1 MPKGSRETRTGGGAV
16 ARARVLRALAAGA
29 LLLAAGSAHG
39 EPDAPPLRYLERSP
53 RLLDDPA
60 GARSWLEDLGVSA
73 QLFANGYL
81 GWKIDGGAS
90 SADVVRQSA
99 SWDLIVRA
107 DLEELVG
114 ASGLVALVHV
124 KGTSERNVNPE
135 VGALSDPIDDADG
148 RQPIFVDQLW
158 LEQGLFDGRLA
169 VRVGYLDQQTVLD
182 RNAFANNEDTQ
193 FMATALDNDPIVP
206 LKVGPG
212 VTLFARPADWLEL
225 ALGTADADSLPRRT
239 NLDSAF
245 DDLESLMGYL
255 EVRARVEWPSARG
268 PLPGHYRVGAFLDAT
283 RKPVFGRS
291 DPFTGEPRM
300 RRGHAGVYLSFDQL
314 LFRERED
321 SEQGLGVF
329 ARYGHADGDVNA
341 IEHFWSLGLAYA
353 GPLPCRDEDVLGV
366 GFYQS
371 IGSARYRRERNPGFD
386 RETGL
391 ELYYRIA
398 LLPWLA
404 LTPDLQFIAQPGG
417 QRGARDAVVGVLRA
431 RIVF

>member
-1 MPKGSRETRTGGGAV
+1 MPNEPCQT
-16 ARARVLRALAAGA
+16 RARRRPVDRERVLCALAAGA
-29 LLLAAGSAHG
+29 LLLAAGIAHG
-39 EPDAPPLRYLERSP
+39 EPDSAPLQHLGQSP

-60 GARSWLEDLGVSA
+60 GARSRLEDLGVSV

-99 SWDLIVRA
+99 SWDLLVRA
-107 DLEELVG
+107 DLEELAGVP
-114 ASGLVALVHV
+114 GLAALVHV
-124 KGTSERNVNPE
+124 KGTYERNVNPE

-148 RQPIFVDQLW
+148 KQPLFVDQLW
-158 LEQGLFDGRLA
+158 LEEGLFDGALA

-182 RNAFANNEDTQ
+182 RNAFANNEDIQ

-206 LKVGPG
+206 LKIGPG
-212 VTLFARPADWLEL
+212 VTLFARPTGWLEL
-225 ALGTADADSLPRRT
+225 ALGAADADSLPRRT

-245 DDLESLMGYL
+245 DDLESLMGYF
-255 EVRARVEWPSARG
+255 EVGARLEWPSARG

-291 DPFTGEPRM
+291 EPFTGDPLV

-314 LFRERED
+314 LFREREG
-321 SEQGLGVF
+321 SGQGLGIF
-329 ARYGHADGDVNA
+329 ARYGHADGAVNA
-341 IEHFWSLGLAYA
+341 VEHFWSLGLQYE
-353 GPLPCRDEDVLGV
+353 GLLPCRDEDVVGV
-366 GFYQS
+366 AVYQA
-371 IGSARYRRERNPGFD
+371 IGSGRYRRERDPDFD
-386 RETGL
+386 RETGV

-404 LTPDLQFIAQPGG
+404 LTPDLQLIAQPGG
-417 QRGARDAVVGVLRA
+417 SRHARDAAVGVLRA
-431 RIVF
+431 RIAF